1 MPVGGAKR
9 EVFAQLKQ
17 VPWLLLL
24 LFVWPA
30 VSFATSAGDI
40 VPGHWLQVRGQ
51 LDEHGVF
58 KVQRLNLIEPQDE
71 EEMIGRLSA
80 SSAANRYLLF
90 GQPIEVSD
98 KTRLRRIEDSQLAGA
113 RVKVEGHYRGPK
125 RFSARYISRRDS
137 GRERITGQVS
147 SVDNSP
153 DGYVL
158 TIMNYKVR
166 VPGNLDV
173 RHEQPLGSYTISAQ
187 SVALRQGRELSE
199 EDRFGNGVRLG
210 KHLRLTSMLETRYA
224 SEDNFNL
231 EDSENE
237 GREDVAA
244 SARARLILEPTG
256 YGLSGQLEVRYTHLR
271 RKDDHKDRL
280 EVNDTRLG
288 ESFIFLDDLFDRD
301 FDIQAGRMDFD
312 DRREW
317 IYDQNLDGLRAYWGV
332 AGMVAEF
339 AATTT
344 LSDGDLW
351 DENTDN
357 YVIYLTD
364 KQRRYAGWVVHRDT
378 SKPYEQTLSH
388 FGVRAFGNW
397 PERHNSWLEISGI
410 HGRRDDEQGRTDLG
424 GWGMDI
430 GTTREIARYW
440 YLTASW
446 AYGQGDDDKQDGSD
460 RNFRQT
466 GLQDNN
472 AKFSGVTSF
481 RYYGELVDPELANL
495 HIGTLGLGY
504 LINETSS
511 LDVVG
516 HYYRQDKA
524 VRKLLGSDLDEK
536 ANGVDRELGW
546 EVDAI
551 LGLRPVPAWDLEL
564 VLGWF
569 NPGKAFDEADQAW
582 LGKVQVRY
590 RY

>member
-1 MPVGGAKR
+1 MPAGGAKR
-9 EVFAQLKQ
+9 LVSAYLKQ
-17 VPWLLLL
+17 VLRLSLL

-40 VPGHWLQVRGQ
+40 VPGHWLQVRGE
-51 LDEHGVF
+51 LDEQGVF
-58 KVQRLNLIEPQDE
+58 QVQRLNLIEPRDE

-80 SSAANRYLLF
+80 SSDSNQYLLF
-90 GQPIEVSD
+90 GQRVVVSD
-98 KTRLRRIEDSQLAGA
+98 KTRYRRIDEGELAGA

-125 RFSARYISRRDS
+125 RFSARSISRRDA
-137 GRERITGQVS
+137 GRERITGQVISIDS
-147 SVDNSP
+147 SS

-158 TIMNYKVR
+158 AIMNNKIR
-166 VPGNLDV
+166 VPADIEV
-173 RHEQPLGSYTISAQ
+173 SHEQPFEFYTISPQ
-187 SVALRQGRELSE
+187 SIALRKGRELSE
-199 EDRFGNGVRLG
+199 EDRFGNGIRLS
-210 KHLRLTSMLETRYA
+210 KHLRLTSMLETRYT
-224 SEDNFNL
+224 SEDNYNL
-231 EDSENE
+231 NDSEEE
-237 GREDVAA
+237 GRQDLGA

-256 YGLSGQLEVRYTHLR
+256 YGLSGQLEFRYTHLQR
-271 RKDDHKDRL
+271 EDDKKGRL

-288 ESFIFLDDLFDRD
+288 ESFIFLDDLFDMD

-317 IYDQNLDGLRAYWGV
+317 IYDQNLDGLRAYWDIG
-332 AGMVAEF
+332 GLVAEF

-364 KQRRYAGWVVHRDT
+364 QQRRYAAWMVHRDT
-378 SKPYEQTLSH
+378 SGPYEQEISH
-388 FGVRAFGNW
+388 FGVRAFGTW

-410 HGRRDDEQGRTDLG
+410 HGRRDDEQGRTNLG

-440 YLTASW
+440 YLTTSW
-446 AYGQGDDDKQDGSD
+446 AYGQGDDDKRDGSD

-551 LGLRPVPAWDLEL
+551 LGLRPVPAWDIEL

-569 NPGKAFDEADQAW
+569 NPGKAFEEADQAW
-582 LGKVQVRY
+582 LGKVQLRY

>member
-1 MPVGGAKR
+1 MPAGGAKR
-9 EVFAQLKQ
+9 LVSAYLKQ
-17 VPWLLLL
+17 VLRLSLL

-40 VPGHWLQVRGQ
+40 VPGHWLQVRGE
-51 LDEHGVF
+51 LDEQGVF
-58 KVQRLNLIEPQDE
+58 QVQRLNLIEPRDE

-80 SSAANRYLLF
+80 SSDSNQYLLF
-90 GQPIEVSD
+90 GQRVVVSD
-98 KTRLRRIEDSQLAGA
+98 KTRYRRIDESELAGA

-125 RFSARYISRRDS
+125 RFSARSISRRDA
-137 GRERITGQVS
+137 GRERITGQVISIDS
-147 SVDNSP
+147 SS

-158 TIMNYKVR
+158 AIMNNKIR
-166 VPGNLDV
+166 VPADIEV
-173 RHEQPLGSYTISAQ
+173 SHEQPFEFYTISPQ
-187 SVALRQGRELSE
+187 SIALRKGRELSE
-199 EDRFGNGVRLG
+199 EDRFGNGIRLS
-210 KHLRLTSMLETRYA
+210 KHLRLTSMLETRYT
-224 SEDNFNL
+224 SEDNYNL
-231 EDSENE
+231 NDSEEE
-237 GREDVAA
+237 GRQDLGA

-256 YGLSGQLEVRYTHLR
+256 YGLSGQLEFRYTHLQR
-271 RKDDHKDRL
+271 EDDKKGRL

-288 ESFIFLDDLFDRD
+288 ESFIFLDDLFDMD

-317 IYDQNLDGLRAYWGV
+317 IYDQNLDGLRAYWDIG
-332 AGMVAEF
+332 GLVAEF

-364 KQRRYAGWVVHRDT
+364 QQRRYAAWMVHRDT
-378 SKPYEQTLSH
+378 SGPYEQEISH
-388 FGVRAFGNW
+388 FGVRAFGTW

-410 HGRRDDEQGRTDLG
+410 HGRRDDEQGRTNLG

-430 GTTREIARYW
+430 GTTREISRYW
-440 YLTASW
+440 YLTTSW
-446 AYGQGDDDKQDGSD
+446 AYGQGDDDKRDGSD

-551 LGLRPVPAWDLEL
+551 LGLRPVPAWDIEL

-569 NPGKAFDEADQAW
+569 NPGKAFEEADQAW
-582 LGKVQVRY
+582 LGKVQLRY

>member
-1 MPVGGAKR
+1 MRVGRA
-9 EVFAQLKQ
+9 ETLVFAQLKQ
-17 VPWLLLL
+17 ALRLFILLWA
-24 LFVWPA
+24 WPT
-30 VSFATSAGDI
+30 VSFATGVGDI
-40 VPGHWLQVRGQ
+40 VPGHWLEVRGQ
-51 LDEHGVF
+51 LDEQGVF
-58 KVQRLNLIEPQDE
+58 QVQRLRLVEPQDE
-71 EEMIGRLSA
+71 EEMIGTLSA
-80 SSAANRYLLF
+80 ASASNQYLLF
-90 GQPIEVSD
+90 GQRVVLSD
-98 KTRLRRIEDSQLAGA
+98 KTRYRRIEESALVGA
-113 RVKVEGHYRGPK
+113 RVKVKGHYRGPK
-125 RFSARYISRRDS
+125 RFSARSISRRDA

-147 SVDNSP
+147 GIDSSS

-158 TIMNYKVR
+158 AIMNNKLRIPADIEVS
-166 VPGNLDV
+166 
-173 RHEQPLGSYTISAQ
+173 HEQPFSFYTISPQ
-187 SVALRQGRELSE
+187 SVALRKGRELSE
-199 EDRFGNGVRLG
+199 EDRFGNGIRLS
-210 KHLRLTSMLETRYA
+210 KHLRLTSMLETRYT

-231 EDSENE
+231 EDSEEE
-237 GREDVAA
+237 GREDLAA

-271 RKDDHKDRL
+271 RKDDHKGRL
-280 EVNDTRLG
+280 ELNDTRLG
-288 ESFIFLDDLFDRD
+288 ESFIFLDDLFDTD
-301 FDIQAGRMDFD
+301 FDLQAGRMDFD

-317 IYDQNLDGLRAYWGV
+317 IYDQNLDGLRAYWGI
-332 AGMVAEF
+332 GGLVAEF
-339 AATTT
+339 AVTTT

-378 SKPYEQTLSH
+378 SSPFDQKLSH

-430 GTTREIARYW
+430 GTTREIARHW

-504 LINETSS
+504 LISETSS

-524 VRKLLGSDLDEK
+524 ARKLLGSDLDK
-536 ANGVDRELGW
+536 KVNGVDRELGW

-551 LGLRPVPAWDLEL
+551 LGLRPVPAWDIEL

-569 NPGKAFDEADQAW
+569 DPGKAFEEADQAW
-582 LGKVQVRY
+582 LGKMQVRY

>member
-1 MPVGGAKR
+1 
-9 EVFAQLKQ
+9 
-17 VPWLLLL
+17 
-24 LFVWPA
+24 
-30 VSFATSAGDI
+30 
-40 VPGHWLQVRGQ
+40 
-51 LDEHGVF
+51 
-58 KVQRLNLIEPQDE
+58 
-71 EEMIGRLSA
+71 
-80 SSAANRYLLF
+80 
-90 GQPIEVSD
+90 
-98 KTRLRRIEDSQLAGA
+98 
-113 RVKVEGHYRGPK
+113 
-125 RFSARYISRRDS
+125 
-137 GRERITGQVS
+137 
-147 SVDNSP
+147 
-153 DGYVL
+153 
-158 TIMNYKVR
+158 
-166 VPGNLDV
+166 
-173 RHEQPLGSYTISAQ
+173 
-187 SVALRQGRELSE
+187 
-199 EDRFGNGVRLG
+199 
-210 KHLRLTSMLETRYA
+210 MLETRYT

-231 EDSENE
+231 EDSEEE
-237 GREDVAA
+237 GREDLAA

-271 RKDDHKDRL
+271 RKDDHKERL

-288 ESFIFLDDLFDRD
+288 ESFIFLDDLYDKNLD
-301 FDIQAGRMDFD
+301 LQAGRMDFD

-317 IYDQNLDGLRAYWGV
+317 IYDQNLDGLRAYWGI
-332 AGMVAEF
+332 GRLVAEF
-339 AATTT
+339 AVTTT

-357 YVIYLTD
+357 YIVYLTD
-364 KQRRYAGWVVHRDT
+364 LQRRYAAWWVHRKT
-378 SKPYEQTLSH
+378 TRPYEQELSH
-388 FGVRAFGNW
+388 FGVRAFGKW
-397 PERHNSWLEISGI
+397 PKRHDSWLEVSGI
-410 HGRRDDEQGRTDLG
+410 HGRRDDNRGRADLG

-430 GTTREIARYW
+430 GTTREISRDW
-440 YLTASW
+440 YLTTSW
-446 AYGQGDDDKQDGSD
+446 AYGQGDDDTRDGSD

-524 VRKLLGSDLDEK
+524 SRKLLGSDLDKK

-551 LGLRPVPAWDLEL
+551 LGLRPVPAWDIEI

-569 NPGKAFDEADQAW
+569 NPGKAFEESDEAW
-582 LGKVQVRY
+582 LGKLQLRY